1 MADLASSSAPF
12 QKLMASDHT
21 PSINVAQLGARMHYA
36 VPRILQ
42 NAGMLNQLYTDACAT
57 KGLPR
62 LFQSIVPEA
71 FRPGPLRR
79 LLERIPEGISPSK
92 VTAFTAFGLLEALR
106 RYRLSSLSEQTAH
119 YLWTGR
125 EFSQRIA
132 ERGDFESVDGIYAFK
147 MVALEVL
154 NEGRKRGLKTILE
167 QPNVHRQAMHDLL
180 KEEHRLH
187 PEWAEPRE
195 DDRYLQKES
204 DREKEEWSQA
214 DLIVCPSE
222 FVKEGIQEADGP
234 TERATVVPYGVDFPV
249 RDHPRQHPDRPLH
262 VLSVGTVSLRKG
274 VPYLLEASQQSSA
287 HFRMVG
293 AINLKQEG
301 LDQLSEAVDL
311 TGKVP
316 RSKIHDH
323 YEWADVFVLPSICE
337 GSATVVYEALA
348 HALPVICTRNTGSIV
363 RDGTDGFIIPIREA
377 DPIAERLEQLASE
390 PDLYRSMSE
399 AALTR
404 YRQDGTLEAYGR
416 RLISSM
422 RSAFDS

>member
-1 MADLASSSAPF
+1 
-12 QKLMASDHT
+12 
-21 PSINVAQLGARMHYA
+21 
-36 VPRILQ
+36 
-42 NAGMLNQLYTDACAT
+42 
-57 KGLPR
+57 
-62 LFQSIVPEA
+62 
-71 FRPGPLRR
+71 
-79 LLERIPEGISPSK
+79 LLERIPEGIPPSK
-92 VTAFTAFGLLEALR
+92 VTAFTAFGLREALR
-106 RYRLSSLSEQTAH
+106 RYGISTLSEHTAH
-119 YLWTGR
+119 YLWSGR
-125 EFSQRIA
+125 QFSRRIVQDN
-132 ERGDFESVDGIYAFK
+132 DFEEADGIYAFK
-147 MVALEVL
+147 MAALEIL
-154 NEGRKRGLKTILE
+154 TEGRKHGLRTILE

-204 DREKEEWSQA
+204 DREKEEWTKA

-222 FVKEGIQEADGP
+222 FVKEGIRRAGGP
-234 TERATVVPYGVDFPV
+234 TKRATVVPYGVDFQV
-249 RDHPRQHPDRPLH
+249 RNYPRQQPDRPLH

-274 VPYLLEASQQSSA
+274 VPYLLEAAQQSSA
-287 HFRMVG
+287 RFRMVG
-293 AINLKQEG
+293 AINLKQAG
-301 LDQLSEAVDL
+301 LAQLGTTIEL
-311 TGKVP
+311 TGRVP
-316 RSKIHDH
+316 RSQIHNH

-337 GSATVVYEALA
+337 GSATVIYEALA
-348 HALPVICTRNTGSIV
+348 HALPVICTPNTGSIV